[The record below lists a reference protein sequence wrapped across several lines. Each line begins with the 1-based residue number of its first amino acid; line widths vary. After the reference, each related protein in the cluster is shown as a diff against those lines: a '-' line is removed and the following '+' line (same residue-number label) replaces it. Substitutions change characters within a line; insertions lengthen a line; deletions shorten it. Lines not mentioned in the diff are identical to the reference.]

1 MKKYQVF
8 CRADKKGARW
18 RKYSGIF
25 DTIEE
30 AADNL
35 LRAMDFNRGKSVIYK
50 VESIKTK
57 ENAPESPE
65 CINFTDVQT
74 KVYEQVKAAKKAGN
88 TENLHNIR
96 DKYGYDLYKW
106 ALDELN
112 RQEEIIIY
120 ILWSA
125 ACSGEIDI
133 LKAYYENGGKVGR
146 EYFKFGIAH
155 SLIAGALRNK
165 NYETVDYLLSV
176 GETVSGESERRE
188 MTAYYDYK
196 LVNAAENLVNYYR
209 CHNKNLTN
217 KQYALFDDLAEIL
230 KIIKSK

>member
-8 CRADKKGARW
+8 CRTDRKGAKW
-18 RKYSGIF
+18 REYSGIF

-30 AADNL
+30 AADRL
-35 LRAMDFNRGKSVIYK
+35 LHAVDFDRGNPVIYK
-50 VESIKTK
+50 VKAVEA
-57 ENAPESPE
+57 ENASRSPE

-112 RQEEIIIY
+112 RQEDKIIY

-155 SLIAGALRNK
+155 SLIAGALRNR

-176 GETVSGESERRE
+176 GETVSGESEARE
-188 MTAYYDYK
+188 QLETTDGYVY
-196 LVNAAENLVNYYR
+196 E
-209 CHNKNLTN
+209 
-217 KQYALFDDLAEIL
+217 
-230 KIIKSK
+230 

>member
-8 CRADKKGARW
+8 CRADRKGAKW
-18 RKYSGIF
+18 REYSGIF
-25 DTIEE
+25 DTTEE
-30 AADNL
+30 AADRL
-35 LRAMDFNRGKSVIYK
+35 LRAMNFDRGNPVIYK
-50 VESIKTK
+50 VKTVEA
-57 ENAPESPE
+57 ENASRSAE

-74 KVYEQVKAAKKAGN
+74 KVYEQVKAAKKTGN
-88 TENLHNIR
+88 TENLHDIR

-112 RQEEIIIY
+112 RQEEKTIY

-146 EYFKFGIAH
+146 EYFKFGISH
-155 SLIAGALRNK
+155 SLIAGALRNR

-176 GETVSGESERRE
+176 GETVSGESEQRE
-188 MTAYYDYK
+188 MTAYYNQK
-196 LVNAAENLVNYYR
+196 LIDAAENLTDYFS
-209 CHNKNLTN
+209 CHNKNLTG
-217 KQYALFDDLAEIL
+217 KQYELFDEL
-230 KIIKSK
+230 KEIIKKLK

>member
-8 CRADKKGARW
+8 CRAGKKGAKW
-18 RKYSGIF
+18 REYSGIF
-25 DTIEE
+25 DTMEE

-35 LRAMDFNRGKSVIYK
+35 LRAMDFDRGKSVIYK
-50 VESIKTK
+50 VESIEST
-57 ENAPESPE
+57 ENASESPE
-65 CINFTDVQT
+65 CVNYSDIQA
-74 KVYEQVKAAKKAGN
+74 KVYEQVKASRKAGN
-88 TENLHNIR
+88 TESLHEIR

-106 ALDELN
+106 ALNELN
-112 RQEEIIIY
+112 RQEDKIIY

-155 SLIAGALRNK
+155 SLIAGALRNR

-176 GETVSGESERRE
+176 GETVSGESEQKE
-188 MTAYYDYK
+188 MTTYYKNK
-196 LVNAAENLVNYYR
+196 LVNAAENLVDYYR

>member
-8 CRADKKGARW
+8 CRADRKGARW
-18 RKYSGIF
+18 REYSGIF
-25 DTIEE
+25 DTVEE
-30 AADNL
+30 AADRL
-35 LRAMDFNRGKSVIYK
+35 LRALNFDRGNPVIYK
-50 VESIKTK
+50 VKTVEA
-57 ENAPESPE
+57 ENASRSAE
-65 CINFTDVQT
+65 CINFTDVQA
-74 KVYEQVKAAKKAGN
+74 KVYEQVKAAKKTCN
-88 TENLHNIR
+88 TENLHDIR

-106 ALDELN
+106 ALDELD
-112 RQEEIIIY
+112 RQEEKTIY

-155 SLIAGALRNK
+155 SLIAGALRNR

-188 MTAYYDYK
+188 MTAYYNQK
-196 LVNAAENLVNYYR
+196 LVDAAENLTNYFSY
-209 CHNKNLTN
+209 HNKNLTV
-217 KQYALFDDLAEIL
+217 KQYELFDEL
-230 KIIKSK
+230 KEIIKKLK

>member
-8 CRADKKGARW
+8 CRADRKGAKW
-18 RKYSGIF
+18 REYSGIF

-30 AADNL
+30 AADRL
-35 LRAMDFNRGKSVIYK
+35 LRAVDFDRGNPVIYK
-50 VESIKTK
+50 VEAVEA
-57 ENAPESPE
+57 ENASRSPE
-65 CINFTDVQT
+65 CINFNDIQT

-112 RQEEIIIY
+112 RQEEKTIY

-155 SLIAGALRNK
+155 SLIAGALRNR
-165 NYETVDYLLSV
+165 NYETVDYLLLV
-176 GETVSGESERRE
+176 GETVSGESEQKE
-188 MTAYYDYK
+188 MTAYYKNK
-196 LVNAAENLVNYYR
+196 LVNAAENLVDYYR
-209 CHNKNLTN
+209 YHNKNLTN
-217 KQYALFDDLAEIL
+217 KQYMLFDDLAEIL
-230 KIIKSK
+230 KAIKSK